1 MKKLSLIVLSLFIP
15 LLFSFPTFAETP
27 PDDLSELLEEIT
39 NTPSSEHLNPLGV
52 TENNQKVE
60 EQKKSNNLISIICMI
75 VMALSGIGV
84 ILIVIHPL
92 FHRRKKKNLIK
103 F

>member
-1 MKKLSLIVLSLFIP
+1 MKKLLFIILSLFIP
-15 LLFSFPTFAETP
+15 LLFSCPSFAETP
-27 PDDLSELLEEIT
+27 SDDITELIEEII
-39 NTPSSEHLNPLGV
+39 NTPSSERLEPLGV

-60 EQKKSNNLISIICMI
+60 EQKKSNNLISIVCMI

-84 ILIVIHPL
+84 ILIILHPL
-92 FHRRKKKNLIK
+92 LHHRKKKNLIK